1 MTKTIKQLK
10 RYARDAFELKAG
22 MVIGASLTVFMIQ
35 IAASMLAS
43 VLFPGDDI
51 LNIILGEIF
60 AFGLTVL
67 TCIFQA
73 GMYYMY
79 LCLSR
84 GKESFY
90 GQLLWFFKNGSDRVI
105 LASTVLALISWITCL
120 PSTIYSYTA
129 QEPTTQEELL
139 HYYMVSFALLMAGFI
154 VDTLITIPFRLTYY
168 ILADDENIM
177 SRAVLKKSC
186 SMMKGHIGKF
196 ILLQLSFFPW
206 FFISVF
212 TFYIPML
219 YVLPYME
226 LADVAFYRDLNGEYI
241 FYHPPAVSEQ
251 EDVIE

>member
-10 RYARDAFELKAG
+10 RYAREAFELKAG

-35 IAASMLAS
+35 IAASLLAS
-43 VLFPGDDI
+43 VLFPGEDI
-51 LNIILGEIF
+51 LSIVLGEVF

-67 TCIFQA
+67 TCIFQV

-90 GQLLWFFKNGSDRVI
+90 GQLLCFFKNGSDRVI
-105 LASTVLALISWITCL
+105 LASTVLALISWITSL
-120 PSTIYSYTA
+120 PFTIYSYAAPAPKT
-129 QEPTTQEELL
+129 EEQLIHFYIVLL
-139 HYYMVSFALLMAGFI
+139 ALFMGGFI
-154 VDTLITIPFRLTYY
+154 LDTLITIPFRLTYY
-168 ILADDENIM
+168 ILADDENIV
-177 SRAVLKKSC
+177 SWAALKRSC

-206 FFISVF
+206 FIISVF
-212 TFYIPML
+212 TLYIPML

-226 LADVAFYRDLNGEYI
+226 LADVAFYRDLNGEYT
-241 FYHPPAVSEQ
+241 FYHPPVETMQ
-251 EDVIE
+251 ENVIE